1 MRQSLLKFRS
11 LVHTYVNRRRYLKV
25 QACLGWSILSS
36 RGSHPNYKPLP
47 YPPPELGSCGCSEVC
62 FLACPLGHREGWK
75 EMLYVVM

>member
-25 QACLGWSILSS
+25 QACLCWGTLSS
-36 RGSHPNYKPLP
+36 RGSHPNYKSLP
-47 YPPPELGSCGCSEVC
+47 CPPPELGSCGFSEAC

-75 EMLYVVM
+75 EMLYGVM